1 MAGFSSFEFLEDIN
15 DYLKESKLKKPTE
28 VQEKSIPH
36 FLKGEN
42 LSVLA
47 QTGTGKTLAYVL
59 PLFHNLKI
67 NDEDIPHDSQIG
79 APRGIII
86 TPTRELNTQVFKVLK
101 GVAHTCKLRIRDLVG
116 GDKGK
121 RARRISEEAY
131 DILVTSPGRLTSAF
145 ERGEVKVDLLE
156 TLIFDE
162 ADQLL
167 DMGFS
172 KEIKKIIAHINKER
186 KGDTPQYTLYS
197 ATWPAQ
203 YQNFLAM
210 TFEGVQFK
218 EVICQGGVQLKRNI
232 ETFNI
237 YLGVNEKKRML
248 SEFLN
253 LEGKGT
259 GVVFFN
265 RKEEVL
271 KLAED
276 VKKQFPNRKIHILHG
291 GLSLAERKD
300 AFKLYREKGGIL
312 LASDIAA
319 RGLDIEDL
327 KWVLNF
333 DLPFEAV
340 YYVHRCGRTGRA
352 GKLGKVYNFVTPADS
367 NLMKRINEAILS
379 QSSLALKTLEPAKGS
394 RPVQKSPGKKKAPVK
409 KAAVKKT
416 KKKAAGKRTPRYKK
430 KKR

>member
-1 MAGFSSFEFLEDIN
+1 MSGFSSFEFLDDIN
-15 DYLKESKLKKPTE
+15 VFLKESKLKKPTE

-36 FLKGEN
+36 FLKNEN

-59 PLFHNLKI
+59 PLFQKLKL

-79 APRGIII
+79 APRGIVI

-101 GVAHTCKLRIRDLVG
+101 SVAHNCKLRIRDLVG

-121 RARRISEEAY
+121 RSRRISEEAY
-131 DILVTSPGRLTSAF
+131 DILVTSPGRLSSAL

-172 KEIKKIIAHINKER
+172 KEVKKIVNFINKKL
-186 KGDTPQYTLYS
+186 KGDGPQVALYS

-203 YQNFLAM
+203 YQNFLSM
-210 TFEGVQFK
+210 TFEGVPFK
-218 EVICQGGVQLKRNI
+218 EVVCQGGVQLKRNI
-232 ETFNI
+232 ETYNI

-265 RKEEVL
+265 RKEDVL
-271 KLAED
+271 KQAED
-276 VKKQFPNRKIHILHG
+276 IKKEFPSRKIHTLHG
-291 GLSLAERKD
+291 GLSLNERKQ
-300 AFKLYREKGGIL
+300 AFKVFREKGGIL

-319 RGLDIEDL
+319 RGLDIEEL

-352 GKLGKVYNFVTPADS
+352 GKLGKVYNFVTPSDS
-367 NLMKRINEAILS
+367 KLMVRINEAILS
-379 QSSLALKTLEPAKGS
+379 QSSLALKTLEP
-394 RPVQKSPGKKKAPVK
+394 VKKKAPAKGRGTAK
-409 KAAVKKT
+409 KAAPSA
-416 KKKAAGKRTPRYKK
+416 KKKHKKKVARKRTPRYKK
-430 KKR
+430 KN

>member
-1 MAGFSSFEFLEDIN
+1 MAGFSSFEFLDDIN
-15 DYLKESKLKKPTE
+15 IFLKESKLKKPTE

-36 FLKGEN
+36 FLNNEN

-47 QTGTGKTLAYVL
+47 QTGTGKTLSYAL
-59 PLFHNLKI
+59 PLFHKVKM
-67 NDEDIPHDSQIG
+67 NDDDIPMESQIG
-79 APRGIII
+79 SPRGILI

-101 GVAHTCKLRIRDLVG
+101 SIAHHCKLRIRDLVG

-121 RARRISEEAY
+121 RSRRISEEAY
-131 DILVTSPGRLTSAF
+131 DILVTSPGRLSSAL
-145 ERGEVKVDLLE
+145 ERSEVKLDLLE

-172 KEIKKIIAHINKER
+172 KAVKSIMAFINKFH
-186 KGDTPQYTLYS
+186 KGDGPQIALYS

-203 YQNFLAM
+203 YQNFLAE
-210 TFEGVQFK
+210 TFEGFNFK

-232 ETFNI
+232 ETYNI
-237 YLGVNEKKRML
+237 YLSVEEKRKML
-248 SEFLN
+248 SEFLE

-265 RKEEVL
+265 RKEDVL
-271 KLAED
+271 KLSD
-276 VKKQFPNRKIHILHG
+276 DIKKEFSKRKVHTLHG
-291 GLSLAERKD
+291 GLSLPERKE
-300 AFKLYREKGGIL
+300 AFKTFREKGGVL

-319 RGLDIEDL
+319 RGLDIDEL

-379 QSSLALKTLEPAKGS
+379 QSSLALKTLEPAKKQQA
-394 RPVQKSPGKKKAPVK
+394 PQKKSISKKASAINSKKKHK
-409 KAAVKKT
+409 KQVAR
-416 KKKAAGKRTPRYKK
+416 KRTPRYKK
-430 KKR
+430 KNR